1 MNTPFSVCLSV
12 YKNDSFEYVRQ
23 AIDSVTIGQTCSPSE
38 MVIVIDGPIGREL
51 SEIIDGFEQDESIH
65 IIRLPK
71 NNGLGNA
78 LRIAVEYAKYDL
90 IARMDSD
97 DIALPERFEKQLRC
111 FEEDKE
117 LSIVGGSITEFIDT
131 PDNIVASRICPS
143 TDKEIKKFMKS
154 RCGFNH
160 MTVMFKKT
168 DVLRAG
174 NYQDW
179 HFNEDYYLWLRM
191 MQHGCKFR
199 NLEDVL
205 VNVRVGKDMY
215 ARRGG
220 WKYFKSE
227 YFLQKY
233 MWQQHI
239 IGLFIFLYNV
249 TGRFVVEVMM
259 TNCLRAWIF
268 QNLLRK

>member
-97 DIALPERFEKQLRC
+97 DIALPDRFEKQLRC

-143 TDKEIKKFMKS
+143 TDKEIHEIS
-154 RCGFNH
+154 
-160 MTVMFKKT
+160 
-168 DVLRAG
+168 
-174 NYQDW
+174 
-179 HFNEDYYLWLRM
+179 LWV
-191 MQHGCKFR
+191 QSHDSNVQKNGCT
-199 NLEDVL
+199 ES
-205 VNVRVGKDMY
+205 
-215 ARRGG
+215 
-220 WKYFKSE
+220 W
-227 YFLQKY
+227 
-233 MWQQHI
+233 
-239 IGLFIFLYNV
+239 
-249 TGRFVVEVMM
+249 
-259 TNCLRAWIF
+259 
-268 QNLLRK
+268 

>member
-1 MNTPFSVCLSV
+1 MIFSVCMSV
-12 YKNDSFEYVRQ
+12 YRNDNPDEVRMS
-23 AIDSVTIGQTCSPSE
+23 IDSVLNQTAKPSE
-38 MVIVIDGPIGREL
+38 VIIVIDGSVSQEL
-51 SEIIDGFEQDESIH
+51 HAVLNEFESTEQ
-65 IIRLPK
+65 IRTIPLAK
-71 NNGLGNA
+71 NQGLGNA
-78 LRIAVEYAKYDL
+78 LRIAVSEARNDL

-97 DIALPERFEKQLRC
+97 DIALSDRFEKQLRC
-111 FEEDKE
+111 FEQDKD

-131 PDNIVASRICPS
+131 PNNVVASRVCPS
-143 TDKEIKKFMKS
+143 ANENIKEFMKF

-168 DVLRAG
+168 DVLKVS

-191 MQHGCKFR
+191 MQQGCKFK

-220 WKYFKSE
+220 WRYFKSE
-227 YFLQKY
+227 YLLQKY

-239 IGLFIFLYNV
+239 VGLPLFLYNII
-249 TGRFVVEVMM
+249 GRFIVEVMM
-259 TNCLRAWIF
+259 TNGMRAWVF
-268 QNLLRK
+268 QKLLRR